1 MRAVQ
6 PSLSCTFLKDH
17 CVGGRIISKAH
28 RGFGVEEAVY
38 NERSRDNRETAGPLG
53 GL

>member
-1 MRAVQ
+1 MRAVR
-6 PSLSCTFLKDH
+6 PSLSCTLLKDH

-28 RGFGVEEAVY
+28 SGFGVEEAVY
-38 NERSRDNRETAGPLG
+38 NERSQVTPRKCRPLR